1 MAKQRSLGFIGAL
14 GSHTCAALLGS
25 EPPFV
30 RHLVRSSR
38 RLLAGRSA
46 RSQHPFHEN
55 EKYKFFYSLA
65 IYRRRAPPPGWWGG
79 SQYLRSPKLRFALF
93 RRHSLEADA
102 RVTLI
107 IECGLDAFVVTA
119 WMTMP
124 DRAYPHTLRNASS
137 FCY

>member
-65 IYRRRAPPPGWWGG
+65 IYRRRAPPPGWCPPRKDPRGP
-79 SQYLRSPKLRFALF
+79 SFARERQYQKQT
-93 RRHSLEADA
+93 
-102 RVTLI
+102 V
-107 IECGLDAFVVTA
+107 
-119 WMTMP
+119 
-124 DRAYPHTLRNASS
+124 
-137 FCY
+137 